1 MQTTSILINSILLKC
16 ITSLKKILTKQTNNQ
31 PTNHGSMYIVKS
43 NVHFFFL
50 SFKII
55 KIVLMCNIEWSQKNI
70 YYFKIN

>member
-43 NVHFFFL
+43 NVHFFFSL
-50 SFKII
+50 LK
-55 KIVLMCNIEWSQKNI
+55 
-70 YYFKIN
+70 